1 MFGSEILE
9 VAIGLVFVYVMA
21 ALVCSAFRE
30 GIAKLTNVRARTLE
44 AELKVLL
51 KSEDLLKKLY
61 DSQLIR
67 PPMGRTRPK
76 KPKQILTED
85 FVTALVDTLLDMDK
99 GDPKFAGIEKSI
111 NDIENVEIRNVLLSA
126 INGAR
131 TRIGKWGVKLDA
143 ARKSMEHWF
152 DNSMGKLTE
161 LYKKETREVI
171 FVVGFLLCV
180 FLNLDTI
187 MMVKTLYQNEA
198 LRSTVAAAAVE
209 KSEQELRVP
218 GGKKVTKTI
227 ITDTAKT
234 LEKEVEDL
242 REGLEQLGFPIG
254 WKFGVT
260 LAEDPRALPD
270 DDDTLNWIYKI
281 LGILITTVAISLG
294 APFWF
299 DLLRKLV
306 SFRRQM
312 KTTTTA

>member
-1 MFGSEILE
+1 MFGSEILD

-21 ALVCSAFRE
+21 ALACSAFRE

-61 DSQLIR
+61 NSQLIR

-85 FVTALVDTLLDMDK
+85 FVTSLVDTLLNLDK
-99 GDPKFAGIEKSI
+99 ADPQFESIKKSI
-111 NDIENVEIRNVLLSA
+111 EEIENVEIRNVLLSA
-126 INGAR
+126 LNGVR
-131 TRIGKWGVKLDA
+131 TRLGKWGMKLEA
-143 ARKSMEHWF
+143 ARKSVEQWF
-152 DNSMGKLTE
+152 DNSMGKLSE

-171 FVVGFLLCV
+171 FVMGFMLCV

-187 MMVKTLYQNEA
+187 MIVKTLYQNEA
-198 LRSTVAAAAVE
+198 LRDTVVAAAVE
-209 KSEQELRVP
+209 KSAQELSNKS
-218 GGKKVTKTI
+218 GKPSNTPILGTVQ
-227 ITDTAKT
+227 A
-234 LEKEVEDL
+234 LETEVNEL
-242 REGLEQLGFPIG
+242 REGLDQLGFPIG

-260 LAEDPRALPD
+260 MKEDPRALPD
-270 DDDTLNWIYKI
+270 EQDTLAWLYKL

-306 SFRRQM
+306 SFRKQLES
-312 KTTTTA
+312 TATP